1 TAHRFPAGLAGI
13 IPTNGAVMGD
23 IEKAAKTYR
32 KAEILPIQRMFTAA
46 VEQESDVPP
55 HLYLNFLKDS
65 ELEGD

>member
-1 TAHRFPAGLAGI
+1 
-13 IPTNGAVMGD
+13 MGD